1 MIAAAALF
9 LSLLLCSP
17 PCSEGV
23 KKGLYLGSEKAQPA
37 QFPFFVAS
45 ALLVRSGLTDKLSSF
60 FAKPLSAVYRL
71 PPETAPILIL
81 GLTGGYPV
89 GAATAAELVS
99 HNAASPDDA
108 ARANLFCN
116 CASPGFCV
124 GLVGLGVFGN
134 AKTGAVL
141 YGIHILSALL
151 TGLICSRNHEIRS
164 SLPVN
169 KELHNES
176 FPSAFCGAV
185 TKSASTALDVTAFLV
200 MFSVLISLLRPVLGM
215 IPFGPALV
223 GILELTNGLLRLPM
237 LPAPVRLS
245 LVSFLLGFG
254 GLAVHFQVRAVSAPC
269 GLPVNGF
276 TEAKLLHGS
285 IASVI
290 TILVYRASP
299 SALETF
305 LPSPQT
311 TTFMFPLWAL
321 TILLS
326 ALAFFSGKK
335 ARNRV

>member
-1 MIAAAALF
+1 MLAAAALF
-9 LSLLLCSP
+9 FMFLFCP
-17 PCSEGV
+17 AACADGV
-23 KKGLYLGSEKAQPA
+23 RNGLDLAASKALPA
-37 QFPFFVAS
+37 LFPFFVAS
-45 ALLVRSGLTDKLSSF
+45 ALLVRSGLTDKLARF
-60 FAKPLSAVYRL
+60 FAKPLSIIYHL

-89 GAATAAELVS
+89 GAATASELVS
-99 HNAASPDDA
+99 CKTASADDA

-141 YGIHILSALL
+141 YAIHIFATLL
-151 TGLICSRNHEIRS
+151 TGLICSRNYPIHS
-164 SLPVN
+164 SAQKN
-169 KELHNES
+169 TESHTES

-185 TKSASTALDVTAFLV
+185 TKSAGTALNVTAFLV
-200 MFSVLISLLRPVLGM
+200 IFSVLISMLQPILGAV
-215 IPFGPALV
+215 PFGSALV
-223 GILELTNGLLRLPM
+223 GILELTNGLLTLPT
-237 LPAPVRLS
+237 LPTPVRLS

-254 GLAVHFQVRAVSAPC
+254 GLAVHFQVRAVATPC

-305 LPSPQT
+305 SPSPQT
-311 TTFMFPLWAL
+311 LPFMFPFSTLM
-321 TILLS
+321 ILLS
-326 ALAFFSGKK
+326 ILAFFSGKK